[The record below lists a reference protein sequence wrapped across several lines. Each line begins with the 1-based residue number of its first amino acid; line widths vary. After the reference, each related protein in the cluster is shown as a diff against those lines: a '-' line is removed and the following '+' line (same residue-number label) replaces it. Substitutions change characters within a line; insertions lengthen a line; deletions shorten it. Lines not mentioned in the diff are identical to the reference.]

1 MAFDPHNP
9 HLDMYRDLRHAQ
21 SLHTASEMFLTDGEK
36 ITLTVL
42 ESELNIASILLTEDL
57 FLKHE
62 VLMRSRLSDEHIL
75 IMPKKEMDALVG
87 IDLHSPM
94 MCIAHIPPPRE
105 IHSLKSP
112 VIALNGIV
120 NSDNVGGIIRNAI
133 GLGFESILTDSTTS
147 SPYLRRS
154 VRVSMGSIAYAKC
167 GFSVNLKQDL
177 AQIRREK
184 GIKIISAE
192 INPRSRSVND
202 YQFPEDFILVFGSEG
217 YGIDESILAISDE
230 IVHIP
235 MNPRIKSLNVS
246 SSSAIILHAAR
257 QRNQHCG

>member
-1 MAFDPHNP
+1 MSCEAHNP
-9 HLDMYRDLRHAQ
+9 LLDMYRDLRHAQ
-21 SLHTASEMFLTDGEK
+21 TLHTSSKVFLTDGEK

-42 ESELNIASILLTEDL
+42 ESELSIASILLTEDL

-62 VLMRSRLSDEHIL
+62 VLIRSRLSDEHIL

-94 MCIAHIPPPRE
+94 MSIVYTPPPCE

-112 VIALNGIV
+112 IIALNGIV

-133 GLGFESILTDSTTS
+133 GLGFESIITDSTTS

-154 VRVSMGSIAYAKC
+154 IRVSMGSIAFAKC
-167 GFSVNLKQDL
+167 GFSQNLKQDL
-177 AQIRREK
+177 EQMKSEK
-184 GIKIISAE
+184 GLKIISAE
-192 INPRSRSVND
+192 INSYSRSLND
-202 YQFPEDFILVFGSEG
+202 YDFPQDFIVVLGSEG
-217 YGIDESILAISDE
+217 NGIDENILAISDD
-230 IVHIP
+230 IVHIS
-235 MNPRIKSLNVS
+235 MDSRVKSLNVS

-257 QRNQHCG
+257 QRNQQCG